1 MTSYNDKKPL
11 KIDQIELP
19 GKYTLGMSFCLGHC
33 GRKDLGF

>member
-19 GKYTLGMSFCLGHC
+19 GKYTLG
-33 GRKDLGF
+33 KDIPNV